1 MRHAK
6 KPSAR
11 SFGTF
16 AVFSCL
22 VLCLCAATALAQS
35 STTAAVVG
43 TVTDATSASVPGA
56 VVELQSVDTN
66 AVTTAKT
73 NDSGEYIFPN
83 VTPGKYRVTVKHS
96 GFKPTSVADLTIEV
110 NRSYS
115 VPVRLEV
122 GTDTQ
127 VVEVQAT
134 ASVQLQTTDSQI
146 GNSVSSDAIMRLPTL
161 QRNATELLGLQPGAV
176 PVGNGIMMRVSGAID
191 DQNTVTID
199 GIDVTQNIV
208 ATNTSI
214 PTGTDSVE
222 ELRVTTAN
230 PNANFDRASG
240 AQMTLQG
247 RHGTNEFHGTLYEY
261 LQNSALNAN
270 TWDSNRA
277 RLAKP
282 AIKDNRY
289 GGSFGGPIKKN
300 KTFIFGNFEERRYN
314 AVTQITRTVPTS
326 TLRQGIIQ
334 FRNPSGNIDQFN
346 LATAAV
352 CGPNG
357 NGQCDPRGLGMS
369 PTVAAQFKL
378 MPLPNFGGVGDGLN
392 TSGFTANIPT
402 PLQSDFGV
410 VRLDHYITS
419 KLTFNSSYTVY
430 KVTQIGAGDVSI
442 ENGNAIS
449 AVSSPQY
456 ATVLSASLTWTIS
469 PTLVNVTRFGFV
481 RDDNINQA
489 TSPTLGAA
497 KLNVPGS
504 QSSAGDVALLIGS
517 GVSSFIDS
525 PIDMDTQRARYQA
538 SYADSFQW
546 IDDVTKIWGK
556 HTVQFGGNINKIPFT
571 HVRADKVVGSLTSIV
586 ATVDQGSFAQIPTV
600 DAPLTCGGA
609 VTSNCI
615 TSANATNWNR
625 YYASLLGIVDNV
637 GVLATRNSALQPNPL
652 GTPLISRTNQYGTYM
667 YLQDSWHIKPHLT
680 LSFGLSYGWQTSPT
694 EANQQQTIM
703 IDTTTNQPIVAA
715 QYLSTKL
722 QSALAGQG
730 YNPTVGFVPVAQA
743 HHPLYNVDY
752 GDLAPRISLAW
763 SPNSN
768 NGFLSKVLG
777 QDKSVI
783 RGGYAIVYDRSN
795 TVQSVEIPILGVG
808 FDQNIS
814 INGPQCNATG
824 AGGKGCLPGNGN
836 PASAFFRVGVDGT
849 LPLPVATA
857 ATSPVTPGTQAEVL
871 SFQLDPNMK
880 VGRSHNVDLSVQRQF
895 AGGFVV
901 EAAYIGRFARRL
913 PQAIN
918 LNQDPY
924 MFVDPASKQSFAQ
937 AFDGVATAL
946 RNGQSAPTE
955 SWFENQLPGLAA
967 AKGTATATAYIVSQN
982 SANIK
987 NGNLSQVFLNLGN
1000 YRRTLGLQPYS
1011 NDQALMEFMR
1021 TSIGESNYHAAAIS
1035 VNRRESHGL
1044 TLGANYTFSR
1054 ALDNNLSNQNNAG
1067 FYGNSFYPGVDYGPS
1082 NFDRTH
1088 VFNAY
1093 AVYDLPAGKGHRL
1106 NGNRAVNQVIGGW
1119 YVSGIGQMWSGLP
1132 LLATEGNPAYGGG
1145 LIITPNTAEIGTNG
1159 IPSTGLNSNVAG
1171 CTNGVAAAGAGSGSG
1186 LNIFSDPCTAF
1197 SNFRPILLASDN
1209 RSGRAN
1215 PFRGLPFRNLDMSL
1229 GKNTAITERVSLRF
1243 SADFFN
1249 LFNHTNFANPVT
1261 SLQNPGNF
1269 GVVTNSFTP
1278 PNRVNGARGVELG
1291 LRILF

>member
-1 MRHAK
+1 MFRAVK
-6 KPSAR
+6 LIAGVWLAAIV
-11 SFGTF
+11 FG
-16 AVFSCL
+16 
-22 VLCLCAATALAQS
+22 AAALAQS
-35 STTAAVVG
+35 STAGAVVG
-43 TVTDATSASVPGA
+43 TVTDATSASVPAA
-56 VVELQSVDTN
+56 VVELLNTDTN
-66 AVTTAKT
+66 SVTSAKT
-73 NDSGEYIFPN
+73 NDAGEYTFPN

-96 GFKPTSVADLTIEV
+96 GFKPTSVADLTVEV

-176 PVGNGIMMRVSGAID
+176 PVGNGIQMRVSGAID

-199 GIDVTQNIV
+199 GIDVTQNII
-208 ATNTSI
+208 ATGTSI

-247 RHGTNEFHGTLYEY
+247 RHGTNQFHGTFYEY
-261 LQNSALNAN
+261 FQNSALNAN

-277 RLAKP
+277 GLKKP

-289 GGSFGGPIKKN
+289 GTSLGGPIKKD
-300 KTFIFGNFEERRYN
+300 KTFIFGNFEERRYD
-314 AVTQITRTVPTS
+314 AVSQITRTVPTA
-326 TLRQGIIQ
+326 TLRQGIIR
-334 FRNPSGNIDQFN
+334 FRDPSGNIDSFN

-352 CGPNG
+352 CGANG
-357 NGQCDPRGLGMS
+357 SSACDPRGLGMS
-369 PTVAAQFKL
+369 PAVAAQFAL

-402 PLQSDFGV
+402 PIQSDFGV
-410 VRLDHYITS
+410 VRLDHYINS
-419 KLTFNSSYTVY
+419 KLTFNGSYTVY
-430 KVTQIGAGDVSI
+430 KVTQIGSGDVSI
-442 ENGNAIS
+442 LNGNAIS
-449 AVSSPQY
+449 AVSSPEY
-456 ATVLSASLTWTIS
+456 ASVLSASLTYTIS
-469 PTLVNVTRFGFV
+469 PTLVNVFRFGFV

-504 QSSAGDVALLIGS
+504 QTPAGNVALLIGS

-546 IDDVTKIWGK
+546 IDDVSKIWGK
-556 HTVQFGGNINKIPFT
+556 HTIQFGGNINKIPFT

-586 ATVDQGSFAQIPTV
+586 ATVDSAAFAQIPSV
-600 DAPLTCGGA
+600 DAPQTCGGA

-615 TSANATNWNR
+615 TAANATNWNR
-625 YYASLLGIVDNV
+625 YYASLLGIVDNI

-667 YLQDSWHIKPHLT
+667 YLQDSWKIKPNLT
-680 LSFGLSYGWQTSPT
+680 LSYGLSYGWQTSPT

-703 IDTTTNQPIVAA
+703 IDTSTGQPIVAA
-715 QYLSTKL
+715 QYMNAKL
-722 QSALAGQG
+722 QAALAGQV
-730 YNPTVGFVPVAQA
+730 YNPTGGFVPVAQA
-743 HHPLYNVDY
+743 HRPLYNVDY
-752 GDLAPRISLAW
+752 GDLAPRVSLAW
-763 SPNSN
+763 SPNAQS
-768 NGFLSKVLG
+768 GFLSKALG
-777 QDKSVI
+777 TNKSVI

-824 AGGKGCLPGNGN
+824 AGGAGCLPGNAN
-836 PASAFFRVGVDGT
+836 PAASFFRVGVDGT

-857 ATSPVTPGTQAEVL
+857 ATSPVTPSPQSEVL

-880 VGRSHNVDLSVQRQF
+880 VGRSHNVDFSIQREL

-924 MFVDPASKQSFAQ
+924 MFVDQASKQSFAQ
-937 AFDGVATAL
+937 AFDAVATAL
-946 RNGQSAPTE
+946 RNGQAAPTE
-955 SWFENQLPGLAA
+955 AWFENQFPGLASLKGA
-967 AKGTATATAYIVSQN
+967 ASATAYIVSQN
-982 SANIK
+982 AANIK
-987 NGNLSQVFLNLGN
+987 NGNLSQIFFNMGN
-1000 YRRTLGLQPYS
+1000 YRRALGLTPYS
-1011 NDQALMEFMR
+1011 NDQAQMEFMR
-1021 TSIGESNYHAAAIS
+1021 TSIGESNYNAAALS

-1067 FYGNSFYPGVDYGPS
+1067 FYGNNFFPGVDYGPS
-1082 NFDRTH
+1082 NYDRTH

-1093 AVYDLPAGKGHRL
+1093 AVYDIPTGEGHRL
-1106 NGNRAVNQVIGGW
+1106 SGNGAVNRVIGGW
-1119 YVSGIGQMWSGLP
+1119 YISGIGQMWSGLP
-1132 LLATEGNPAYGGG
+1132 LVASQGTSAYGAG
-1145 LIITPNTAEIGTNG
+1145 LIITPQTAEIGTNG
-1159 IPSTGLNSNVAG
+1159 IPNTGLNSGVAS

-1186 LNIFSDPCTAF
+1186 LNIFSNPCAAYA
-1197 SNFRPILLASDN
+1197 NFRPILLASDN
-1209 RSGRAN
+1209 RTGRAN
-1215 PFRGLPFRNLDMSL
+1215 PFRGLPFSNMDMSL
-1229 GKNTAITERVSLRF
+1229 GKNTAVTERINLRF

-1249 LFNHTNFANPVT
+1249 LFNHTNFANPGT
-1261 SLQNPGNF
+1261 SLQNPGGF
-1269 GVVTNSFTP
+1269 GVITNSFTP

-1291 LRILF
+1291 LRVVF